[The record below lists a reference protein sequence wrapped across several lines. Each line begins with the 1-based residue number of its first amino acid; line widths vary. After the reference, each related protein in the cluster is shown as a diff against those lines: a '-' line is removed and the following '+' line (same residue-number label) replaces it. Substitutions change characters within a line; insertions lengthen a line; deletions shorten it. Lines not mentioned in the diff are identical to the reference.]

1 MTKRTMKSMMKVI
14 GKSCFVT
21 AAIEGGKMYI
31 KSEKKAFHNGNAF
44 RKALA
49 ATNITILAVGIWEAM
64 KYSNNIIIDFDDEM
78 DKINKKEIEY
88 YPEELKEE
96 MDSYGIN

>member
-1 MTKRTMKSMMKVI
+1 MSKRTMKAMMKVI

-31 KSEKKAFHNGNAF
+31 KSEKKAFHNGKAF

-49 ATNITILAVGIWEAM
+49 VTNITILAVGIWEAM
-64 KYSNNIIIDFDDEM
+64 NYANNIIIDFDKETDS
-78 DKINKKEIEY
+78 INNETDNNNLDDNQIQ
-88 YPEELKEE
+88 
-96 MDSYGIN
+96 

>member
-1 MTKRTMKSMMKVI
+1 MTKRTMKAMMKVI

-31 KSEKKAFHNGNAF
+31 KSEKKAFHNGKAF

-49 ATNITILAVGIWEAM
+49 VTNITILAVGIWEAM
-64 KYSNNIIIDFDDEM
+64 NYANNIIIDFDKETDS
-78 DKINKKEIEY
+78 INNETDDYDPNLDDIQIHE
-88 YPEELKEE
+88 
-96 MDSYGIN
+96 

>member
-1 MTKRTMKSMMKVI
+1 MSKRTMKAMMKVI

-31 KSEKKAFHNGNAF
+31 KSEKKAFHNGKAF

-49 ATNITILAVGIWEAM
+49 VTNITILAVGIWEAM
-64 KYSNNIIIDFDDEM
+64 NYANNIIIDFDKETDS
-78 DKINKKEIEY
+78 INNETDNNNLDCIQIQK
-88 YPEELKEE
+88 
-96 MDSYGIN
+96 